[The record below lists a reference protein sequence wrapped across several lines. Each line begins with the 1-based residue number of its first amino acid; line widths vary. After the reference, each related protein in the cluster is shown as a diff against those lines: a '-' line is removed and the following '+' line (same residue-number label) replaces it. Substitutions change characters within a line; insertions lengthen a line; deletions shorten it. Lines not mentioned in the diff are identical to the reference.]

1 MATFTAS
8 QPLGRTRAVTLKR
21 KYEDGQPSGVKRHA
35 QEVASICSSSKL
47 CSAAGKGK
55 YSQHHH
61 HHADE
66 GKNITKKSGSHRPSK
81 FQCAIC
87 FEEEPMSD
95 GFEIKVCHH
104 VFCATCMTTY
114 VATKIR
120 QNVVKV
126 TCPTPKCPS
135 ELKPRH
141 LQTILP
147 REVIDRW
154 ETARCEST
162 IAESQ
167 KTYCPFNDCSVLL
180 VDDGGEV
187 VTSAECPSCHRLFC
201 AQCRVPWHGMMTC
214 REFQRKK
221 NMNKNEQD
229 LDKKFFKLAEKKMWQ
244 KCPSARC
251 LCRDEVDVNTLNAG
265 VEEASATTVG
275 INGILDIYAR
285 NIVLLLEA
293 GQGRA
298 GQNIGDFV
306 F

>member
-1 MATFTAS
+1 
-8 QPLGRTRAVTLKR
+8 
-21 KYEDGQPSGVKRHA
+21 
-35 QEVASICSSSKL
+35 
-47 CSAAGKGK
+47 
-55 YSQHHH
+55 
-61 HHADE
+61 
-66 GKNITKKSGSHRPSK
+66 
-81 FQCAIC
+81 
-87 FEEEPMSD
+87 MSD

-120 QNVVKV
+120 QNIVKV

-154 ETARCEST
+154 ETARCESI

-167 KTYCPFNDCSVLL
+167 KTYCPFKDCSVLL

-201 AQCRVPWHGMMTC
+201 AQFRVPWHGMMTC

-229 LDKKFFKLAEKKMWQ
+229 LDNKFFKLAEKKKWQ
-244 KCPSARC
+244 KCPKCKMFVQRRSGCEHIKCRC
-251 LCRDEVDVNTLNAG
+251 
-265 VEEASATTVG
+265 
-275 INGILDIYAR
+275 
-285 NIVLLLEA
+285 
-293 GQGRA
+293 GRSFCYHC
-298 GQNIGDFV
+298 GDKWYSGHICKKHRPSS
-306 F
+306 